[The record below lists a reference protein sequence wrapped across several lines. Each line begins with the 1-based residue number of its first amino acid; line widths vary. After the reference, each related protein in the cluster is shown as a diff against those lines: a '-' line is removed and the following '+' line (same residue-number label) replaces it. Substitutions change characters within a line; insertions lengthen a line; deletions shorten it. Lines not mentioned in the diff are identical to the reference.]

1 MKGSLGR
8 GIMPLTKSC
17 DYFKFTPIKLI
28 ASYEI
33 L

>member
-8 GIMPLTKSC
+8 GIMHLIKSC
-17 DYFKFTPIKLI
+17 DYSRITPIKLI

-33 L
+33 F